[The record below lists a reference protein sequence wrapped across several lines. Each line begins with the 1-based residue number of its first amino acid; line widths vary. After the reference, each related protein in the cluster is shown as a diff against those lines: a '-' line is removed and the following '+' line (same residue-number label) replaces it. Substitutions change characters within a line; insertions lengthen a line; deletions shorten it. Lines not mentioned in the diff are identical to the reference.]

1 MARFTMALSMA
12 ALVAKHQVR
21 AFNSAG
27 FQRTWHQQPTLLSRH
42 QRGILFMSSS
52 SSSSVNLDEINEKV
66 KLKGDEIRQLKSDG
80 IDKAG
85 LAPHIEELKSLK
97 SQLPADES
105 AAPPPKKKKEKVVKE
120 QKNKVP
126 PAKKVEELSES
137 ELRLTRLAKVDAMRE
152 ANVEPFEYTFDVTRS
167 AAQLA
172 AEYEGRLAEGEEDEE
187 SDVSVAGR
195 IMMRR
200 VFGKLA
206 FFALQDGSGT
216 VQLQFDKNRL
226 GDAFKVSSFH
236 VSFM

>member
-1 MARFTMALSMA
+1 
-12 ALVAKHQVR
+12 
-21 AFNSAG
+21 
-27 FQRTWHQQPTLLSRH
+27 
-42 QRGILFMSSS
+42 MST
-52 SSSSVNLDEINEKV
+52 VNLEEINEKI
-66 KLKGDEIRQLKSDG
+66 KLKGDEIRQLKTDG

-105 AAPPPKKKKEKVVKE
+105 APPPPKKEKVTKE
-120 QKNKVP
+120 QKKKNP
-126 PAKKVEELSES
+126 PAKKVEEMSES
-137 ELRLTRLAKVDAMRE
+137 ELRSTRLAKVESMRE

-172 AEYEGRLAEGEEDEE
+172 TEYEGRLADGEEDEE
-187 SDVSVAGR
+187 ADVSVAGR

-216 VQLQFDKNRL
+216 IQLQFDKNRL
-226 GDAFKVSSFH
+226 GDAFKVS
-236 VSFM
+236 

>member
-1 MARFTMALSMA
+1 MAIFMA

-21 AFNSAG
+21 AFTGAG
-27 FQRTWHQQPTLLSRH
+27 FQRTLYQPTLLSR
-42 QRGILFMSSS
+42 QRGILFMST
-52 SSSSVNLDEINEKV
+52 VNLDEINEKI
-66 KLKGDEIRQLKSDG
+66 KLKGDEIRQLKTDG
-80 IDKAG
+80 VDKAG
-85 LAPHIEELKSLK
+85 LAPFIEELKSLK

-105 AAPPPKKKKEKVVKE
+105 APPPKKEKATKE
-120 QKNKVP
+120 QKNKKP
-126 PAKKVEELSES
+126 AAKKVEEMSES
-137 ELRLTRLAKVDAMRE
+137 ELRTTRLSKVDSMRE

-172 AEYEGRLAEGEEDEE
+172 ADYEGRLADGEEDEE

-216 VQLQFDKNRL
+216 IQLQFDKNRL
-226 GDAFKVSSFH
+226 GDAFKVS
-236 VSFM
+236 

>member
-1 MARFTMALSMA
+1 MAIFMA

-21 AFNSAG
+21 AFTGAG
-27 FQRTWHQQPTLLSRH
+27 FQRTLYQPTLLSR
-42 QRGILFMSSS
+42 QRGILFMST
-52 SSSSVNLDEINEKV
+52 VNLDEINEKI
-66 KLKGDEIRQLKSDG
+66 KLKGDEIRQLKTDG
-80 IDKAG
+80 VDKAG
-85 LAPHIEELKSLK
+85 LAPYIEELKSLK

-105 AAPPPKKKKEKVVKE
+105 APPPKKEKATKE
-120 QKNKVP
+120 QKSKKP
-126 PAKKVEELSES
+126 AAKKVEEMSES
-137 ELRLTRLAKVDAMRE
+137 ELRTTRLSKVDSMRE

-172 AEYEGRLAEGEEDEE
+172 ADYEGRLADGEEDEE

-216 VQLQFDKNRL
+216 IQLQFDKNRL
-226 GDAFKVSSFH
+226 GDAFKVS
-236 VSFM
+236 

>member
-1 MARFTMALSMA
+1 MARFNMALFMA
-12 ALVAKHQVR
+12 AWVAKHQVR
-21 AFNSAG
+21 AFTGAG
-27 FQRTWHQQPTLLSRH
+27 FQRTLYQPTLLSR
-42 QRGILFMSSS
+42 QRGILFMST
-52 SSSSVNLDEINEKV
+52 VNLEEINEKI
-66 KLKGDEIRQLKSDG
+66 KLKGDEIRQLKTDG

-105 AAPPPKKKKEKVVKE
+105 APPPPKKEKVTKE
-120 QKNKVP
+120 QKKKNP
-126 PAKKVEELSES
+126 PAKKVEEMSES
-137 ELRLTRLAKVDAMRE
+137 ELRSTRLAKVESMRE

-172 AEYEGRLAEGEEDEE
+172 TEYEGRLADGEEDEE
-187 SDVSVAGR
+187 ADVSVAGR

-216 VQLQFDKNRL
+216 IQLQFDKNRL
-226 GDAFKVSSFH
+226 GDAFKVS
-236 VSFM
+236 

>member
-1 MARFTMALSMA
+1 MALFMA
-12 ALVAKHQVR
+12 ALAAKYQVR
-21 AFNSAG
+21 AFTGAG
-27 FQRTWHQQPTLLSRH
+27 FQRTLYQPTLLSR
-42 QRGILFMSSS
+42 QRGILFMST
-52 SSSSVNLDEINEKV
+52 VNLEEINEKI
-66 KLKGDEIRQLKSDG
+66 KLKGDEIRQLKTDG

-105 AAPPPKKKKEKVVKE
+105 APPPPKKEKVTKE
-120 QKNKVP
+120 QKKKNP
-126 PAKKVEELSES
+126 PAKKVEEMSES
-137 ELRLTRLAKVDAMRE
+137 ELRSTRLAKVESMRE

-172 AEYEGRLAEGEEDEE
+172 TEYEGRLADGEEDEE
-187 SDVSVAGR
+187 ADVSVAGR

-216 VQLQFDKNRL
+216 IQLQFDKNRL
-226 GDAFKVSSFH
+226 GDAFKVS
-236 VSFM
+236 

>member
-1 MARFTMALSMA
+1 MARFNMALFMA
-12 ALVAKHQVR
+12 ALAAKYQVR
-21 AFNSAG
+21 AFTGAG
-27 FQRTWHQQPTLLSRH
+27 FQRTLYQPTLLSR
-42 QRGILFMSSS
+42 QRGILFMST
-52 SSSSVNLDEINEKV
+52 VNLEEINEKI
-66 KLKGDEIRQLKSDG
+66 KLKGDEIRQLKTDG

-105 AAPPPKKKKEKVVKE
+105 APPPPKKEKVTKE
-120 QKNKVP
+120 QKKKNP
-126 PAKKVEELSES
+126 PAKKVEEMSES
-137 ELRLTRLAKVDAMRE
+137 ELRSTRLAKVESMRE

-172 AEYEGRLAEGEEDEE
+172 TEYEGRLADGEEDEE
-187 SDVSVAGR
+187 ADVSVAGR

-216 VQLQFDKNRL
+216 IQLQFDKNRL
-226 GDAFKVSSFH
+226 GDAFKVS
-236 VSFM
+236 